1 MVDEDRHIVR
11 WGPIDWLGESM
22 RRRIQGSIVAAAVIA
37 AAILPAGAASAAN
50 AVDLVEIAPTTEYSV
65 VGHLV
70 EVGGITYFTGTSPAV
85 PGGSWLF
92 SFDPGTGVV
101 APVPAASSLGGAN
114 ALVAA
119 GDLIVF
125 LSAAEGGSQPYVY
138 DPATG
143 EVGAFDWPAGLEALP
158 DQIAVL
164 GSEIYLVMEDQSAI
178 VALPIADPSTSPS
191 VAPQATTPQP
201 VCLDGTSNPAGLP
214 LGLAAVGG
222 FVYYGQSCPDVPGEQ
237 LFRRSSPTVVE
248 AVGFPAPPAA
258 AALVDTHSVFDG
270 GDRTFFA
277 AGEDAG
283 EQHMYSFDPAD
294 LLAGLADLGGVN
306 PGGQAMLLG
315 ATTWF
320 MGPPGDRL
328 VYSSIDGISAVAT
341 TPSDPSDLAEELTL
355 VTWGDRLLFNGF
367 RDITPTA
374 PLGTRANYVYDPV
387 DRSITRIGPDGAIV
401 APFITADGTAYVTA
415 YAANGA
421 DGGQQHLY
429 RVVTV
434 APAPLPAT
442 GADVAPWAA
451 LVLAAGLVG
460 LGAVV
465 MVPARR
471 RSATVGPRGSVR
483 PAE

>member
-1 MVDEDRHIVR
+1 M
-11 WGPIDWLGESM
+11 
-22 RRRIQGSIVAAAVIA
+22 AAAVIA
-37 AAILPAGAASAAN
+37 AALLPAVPAAAAG
-50 AVDLVEIAPTTEYSV
+50 AVDLVEIAPTTQYSV

-70 EVGGITYFTGTSPAV
+70 ETGGIIYFTGTSPAV

-101 APVPAASSLGGAN
+101 APVSAASTLGGAN
-114 ALVAA
+114 ALAVA
-119 GDLIVF
+119 GDLVVF
-125 LSAAEGGSQPYVY
+125 LSAAEGASQPYVY

-143 EVGAFDWPAGLEALP
+143 AVGAFDWPAGREALP

-164 GSEIYLVMEDQSAI
+164 GSEIYLVMEDVGTI
-178 VALPIADPSTSPS
+178 VTLPLADPSTSPT
-191 VAPQATTPQP
+191 VAPQDATPQP
-201 VCLDGTSNPAGLP
+201 VCLDGTSSPTGLP

-222 FVYYGQSCPDVPGEQ
+222 FVYYGQACPDVPGEQ
-237 LFRRSSPTVVE
+237 LFRRAGPTVVE

-270 GDRTFFA
+270 GERTFFA

-294 LLAGLADLGGVN
+294 PMAGLADLGGVN

-328 VYSSIDGISAVAT
+328 VYSSIDGISVVAT
-341 TPSDPSDLAEELTL
+341 TPSDPSDLAAELTL
-355 VTWGDRLLFNGF
+355 VTWGERLLFNGF

-374 PLGTRANYVYDPV
+374 PLGTRANYVYDPI

-429 RVVTV
+429 RVAAV

-442 GADVAPWAA
+442 GTGVAPWTA
-451 LVLAAGLVG
+451 LALAAGLVALG
-460 LGAVV
+460 GAVV
-465 MVPARR
+465 MTRALR
-471 RSATVGPRGSVR
+471 RSAIAAPRGSDR
-483 PAE
+483 LESGPFGG